1 MKKTIIAAVMVI
13 LCGSAKAQYNETNS
27 LFYNTFR
34 TPQSG
39 ELNPALFPNKASFY
53 LSLPGFGMQF
63 GSPLAINDFMH
74 TQGDSITVINLNKA
88 MDALG
93 KDNNIHFG
101 INANLFG
108 LGFKVNNMFFTFNS
122 RLVTNLNINIPRE
135 LVDAVQ
141 HGNTDASG
149 NPIPEVNVL
158 CGDILNSTT
167 YAEIAV
173 GAGYRIEPLN
183 LTVGARAKYLYGL
196 ANIQTDNTIAVITT
210 APDYSQIRADIYY
223 DFITAGVA
231 GLDSNGRF
239 KMDTKNLL
247 SGNSGFAF
255 DIGARYDL
263 GPFTFSFAINDL
275 SAGIHWKNNVTTW
288 TPSNGQG
295 VITFNGLDV
304 NSMLDN
310 GTFSTDSL
318 TAYLNEQLGGMT
330 PLVDDQSRRLLV
342 RHPHQVQP
350 RRQLQLRQD
359 LPRRPPLPRPAR
371 PRPLLQVQ
379 PSSGVAQQCRQHLPL
394 EHHPLRRRQPLQLGR
409 SRRRQL
415 RCLRRLLPRCPQS
428 RHRPRPHPR
437 HHLPGLCDGRLPQLL
452 LPHRLQS
459 LQPQARPQPPLR
471 QGRQAARQ

>member
-1 MKKTIIAAVMVI
+1 MVI

-122 RLVTNLNINIPRE
+122 RLVTNLNINIPKE

-330 PLVDDQSRRLLV
+330 PHRVADGDYWFAIPTKINLGASFSFAKIFRAGLLFHGQLDRGLFCKSNSLGFAQDIPNTFRWNTTLSLGANLFNWAEVVAGNSVVYDGSSLDVLNPGIGLVLTPATIFQVYVMADYLSSFYLTDSKALNVKFGINLLFGKGSRTV
-342 RHPHQVQP
+342 IEETV
-350 RRQLQLRQD
+350 
-359 LPRRPPLPRPAR
+359 
-371 PRPLLQVQ
+371 
-379 PSSGVAQQCRQHLPL
+379 S
-394 EHHPLRRRQPLQLGR
+394 E
-409 SRRRQL
+409 
-415 RCLRRLLPRCPQS
+415 
-428 RHRPRPHPR
+428 
-437 HHLPGLCDGRLPQLL
+437 
-452 LPHRLQS
+452 
-459 LQPQARPQPPLR
+459 
-471 QGRQAARQ
+471 